1 LKDREI
7 SDILK
12 KENEEFRKLEDE
24 HKHLKQNLSELN
36 KMKIHSTEQE
46 INKKNMQKQ
55 KLKIKD
61 LMAEMIREYRQNQ
74 N

>member
-1 LKDREI
+1 MKDSEI

-12 KENEEFRKLEDE
+12 KENEEFRKLEEE
-24 HKHLKQNLSELN
+24 HKSLKQNLSEIN
-36 KMKIHSTEQE
+36 KKKFHSTDQE

-61 LMAEMIREYRQNQ
+61 LMAEIIRKYRMNH